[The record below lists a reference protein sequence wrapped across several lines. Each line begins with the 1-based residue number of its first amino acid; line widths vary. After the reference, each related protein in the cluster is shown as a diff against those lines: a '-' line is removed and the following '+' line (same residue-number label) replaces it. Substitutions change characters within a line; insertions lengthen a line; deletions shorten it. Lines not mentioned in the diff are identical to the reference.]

1 VTVVPSVITIGIDP
15 TIEIE
20 PITLAWHGLTIA
32 VGILIGGLA
41 IEHDARRR
49 ASTPR
54 ACTRLG

>member
-1 VTVVPSVITIGIDP
+1 MVPSVITIGIDP

-32 VGILIGGLA
+32 VGILIGALA